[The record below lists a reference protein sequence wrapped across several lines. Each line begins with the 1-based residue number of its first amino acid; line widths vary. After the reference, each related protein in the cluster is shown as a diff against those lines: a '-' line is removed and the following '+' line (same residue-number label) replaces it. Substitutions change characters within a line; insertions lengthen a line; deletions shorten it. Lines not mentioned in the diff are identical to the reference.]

1 MPTPQEC
8 WEQSIITNYINDLL
22 TENGV
27 FTVDDLIVKLNEDPN
42 INITTQQQFDDYINE
57 QVEITTVPITYDYC
71 AMPDNIIRTVLIY
84 HVAASY
90 LEEEG
95 EFESQY
101 KTYMNRASESLI
113 HIQHTYYSMYQTDIF
128 DLDKPKPKG
137 NPYWIGE
144 EDV

>member
-1 MPTPQEC
+1 M
-8 WEQSIITNYINDLL
+8 
-22 TENGV
+22 

-57 QVEITTVPITYDYC
+57 RIDDYMNDHVGTTTVPITYDYN

-90 LEEEG
+90 LEEED

-101 KTYMNRASESLI
+101 KTYMNRADESLI
-113 HIQHTYYSMYQTDIF
+113 HIQHTYYSMYQTNIF
-128 DLDKPKPKG
+128 DLDKPKPKPKG